1 MMADHIFDPSKRARD
16 KQASRDRDDR
26 ALANGQADPRSLQR
40 QNGFIPGEVARAA
53 VIREWKEFD

>member
-1 MMADHIFDPSKRARD
+1 MADQIFDPSKRALD

-26 ALANGQADPRSLQR
+26 ELADGSADARSLQR
-40 QNGFIPGEVARAA
+40 MNGFIPGDVARAA